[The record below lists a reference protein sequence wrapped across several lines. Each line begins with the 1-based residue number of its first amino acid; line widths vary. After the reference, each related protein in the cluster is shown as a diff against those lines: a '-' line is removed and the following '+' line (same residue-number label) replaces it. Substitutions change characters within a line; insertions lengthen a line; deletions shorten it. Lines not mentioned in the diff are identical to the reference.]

1 MEINGILSNV
11 KRIVI
16 ILAISLIGAATVVS
30 VAVGYSPTFDFS
42 DVERFAA
49 GVFFSDS
56 VTADGLRA
64 KYAKAASGDGK
75 VKILIV
81 PGHDNESW
89 GTGFDGV
96 REAEMTVAV
105 GEELFRLFS
114 LSPVYEPMLVR
125 DHTGYT
131 PVFKEYF
138 ANETANVRTFVLGKR
153 RVMSGLEQAGK
164 VYRTEGISPNTAL
177 PSVVFRLYA
186 INKWA
191 NDNGVDI
198 VLHLHFNDYPGRA
211 NHRPGRYE
219 GFAFYVPDQQFSNAR
234 ASRVVAQS
242 LLEQFATFYAESNL
256 PIENGG
262 IVPDQELI
270 AIGAYNTLDPASV
283 LIEYG
288 YIYEA
293 RFRDERIRAAFMK
306 ELALQTYI
314 GVNRFFGKFEEAFR
328 RYPTTLL
335 PHEWR
340 APLSEGA
347 ERNPSV
353 LSLQAALLFEGVYPP
368 EGDKRACPLT
378 GSFGSCTRRAVIAFQ
393 QKNGIAPASGVA
405 GPQTLAKL
413 NEKYSR

>member
-1 MEINGILSNV
+1 M
-11 KRIVI
+11 I
-16 ILAISLIGAATVVS
+16 ILMRHLLLLCAISLVGAAAVVA
-30 VAVGYSPTFDFS
+30 VAVGYSPTFEFS

-49 GVFFSDS
+49 SVFFADS
-56 VTADGLRA
+56 VTAEELKA
-64 KYAKAASGDGK
+64 KYAKAAGGQGK

-89 GTGFDGV
+89 GTEFNGV

-125 DHTGYT
+125 DRTGYT

-138 ANETANVRTFVLGKR
+138 ASETANVRTFVLGKR
-153 RVMSGLEQAGK
+153 RVMSGLEKSGK
-164 VYRTEGISPNTAL
+164 VYRTDGISPNAAL
-177 PSVVFRLYA
+177 SSVVFRLYA

-191 NDNGVDI
+191 NDNGIDI
-198 VLHLHFNDYPGRA
+198 VLHIHFNDYPGRA
-211 NHRPGRYE
+211 NHRTGRYE
-219 GFAFYVPDQQFSNAR
+219 GFAFYVPDSQYSNAK
-234 ASRVVAQS
+234 ASRAVAQS

-256 PIENGG
+256 PVENGG

-270 AIGAYNTLDPASV
+270 AIGAYNTLDGASV
-283 LIEYG
+283 LLEYG
-288 YIYEA
+288 YIYET

-340 APLSEGA
+340 TPLSEGA

-368 EGDKRACPLT
+368 EGDKRGCPLT
-378 GSFGSCTRRAVIAFQ
+378 GSFGPCTRRAVAAFQ